1 MLTDLTAA
9 LGSDGR
15 TDFRGA
21 AALRVRVRLQPI
33 AGEGARVMPP
43 TYQIDDKAGYI
54 TEQRR
59 LDDTEVPCVL
69 IDSQAST
76 SNRLEA
82 GLVEACSAGT
92 IRIPDITVDLAEFG
106 VSSALTLPHRLFDA
120 FCEDALLDGTPFGRT
135 PQYDAL
141 SSVIHR
147 GVAGPLLE
155 RFPVGLL
162 LGCWASRKSNPQGS
176 TRIARAITSE
186 IIAYDV
192 LHGQRAKSRIDPR
205 HVSVGVRLVEGAGE
219 GGARFA
225 IAPEKAKNSKRPS
238 EYGYGNVTPSIAD
251 HGGITMRHAEQ
262 QTVVA
267 LTSLR
272 AVRAGSL
279 AGGPASPDR
288 DLAARELLTLLA
300 LAMLELQVEAG
311 WDLRSGCQLVPD
323 GEPSVQLIGRLG
335 QVVAEEPLVGI
346 GAIEAL
352 SDASAR
358 AKKAG
363 LDWDV
368 PPIELIGA
376 PEQLGLL
383 RRSLGLVDESASV

>member
-1 MLTDLTAA
+1 MLSDLTAA
-9 LGSDGR
+9 LGGDGR
-15 TDFRGA
+15 TDFRGG
-21 AALRVRVRLQPI
+21 AALRIRVRLQPI
-33 AGEGARVMPP
+33 AGDGARVMPS
-43 TYQIDDKAGYI
+43 TYDIDGKAGYI

-59 LDDTEVPCVL
+59 LGGVEVPCVL
-69 IDSQAST
+69 IDSQASQ

-82 GLVEACSAGT
+82 TLADSMSAGA

-120 FCEDALLDGTPFGRT
+120 MCEDALLDGARFGST

-141 SSVIHR
+141 AGVIHR
-147 GVAGPLLE
+147 GVAGPLVE

-186 IIAYDV
+186 IIAYDT
-192 LHGQRAKSRIDPR
+192 LLGQRAKSRIDPR
-205 HVSVGVRLVEGAGE
+205 HVSAGVRLVDGDGDQ
-219 GGARFA
+219 ARFA
-225 IAPEKAKNSKRPS
+225 IAPEKPRGSKRPS
-238 EYGYGNVTPSIAD
+238 EFGYGNVTPSVAD

-272 AVRAGSL
+272 SVCAGSL
-279 AGGPASPDR
+279 ADGPATPTR
-288 DLAARELLTLLA
+288 DLAARELLVLLA
-300 LAMLELQVEAG
+300 LAMLELQVDAG

-323 GEPSVQLIGRLG
+323 GEPTVQVIGRLG
-335 QVVAEEPLVGI
+335 QVLAEEPLVGL
-346 GAIEAL
+346 GTVEAL
-352 SDASAR
+352 AAATAR
-358 AKKAG
+358 AKQVG

-376 PEQLGLL
+376 PEQLDLL
-383 RRSLGLVDESASV
+383 RRSLGFTDEPTPA